1 MSVFLTK
8 EAQKQYKKLTQSDK
22 EKIDKKEILLK
33 NEPFTGKK
41 LSGKYKEIRSLKAW
55 PYRIIYF
62 FNERKKEIWIVSIL
76 HRQGVYKK

>member
-1 MSVFLTK
+1 MNVFLTQ
-8 EAQKQYKKLTQSDK
+8 EAQKQYKKLSQPDK
-22 EKIDKKEILLK
+22 EKIDKKIILLK

-41 LSGKYKEIRSLKAW
+41 LTGEYKETRSLKAW

-62 FNERKKEIWIVSIL
+62 INERKKEIWIVSIL